1 MSRPLTK
8 AARAALPAELVK
20 HGLCAFCE
28 TLMDEDCERWCP
40 RAIALALLADLDAK
54 DAALEPF
61 IPADIALAA
70 FEDGRLVIMKLSDDT
85 SSFALA
91 SFPFR
96 VLRRAAEALGGE

>member
-1 MSRPLTK
+1 MLTK
-8 AARAALPAELVK
+8 AER
-20 HGLCAFCE
+20 
-28 TLMDEDCERWCP
+28 EDVREFF
-40 RAIALALLADLDAK
+40 IALYKQGGITDARYSQLRALLADLDAK

-85 SSFALA
+85 SGFALA

>member
-1 MSRPLTK
+1 MLTK
-8 AARAALPAELVK
+8 AEREDVREFFIALYKQGGITDARSSQL
-20 HGLCAFCE
+20 
-28 TLMDEDCERWCP
+28 
-40 RAIALALLADLDAK
+40 LALLDDLDAK

-85 SSFALA
+85 SGFALA

>member
-1 MSRPLTK
+1 MLTK
-8 AARAALPAELVK
+8 AEREDVREFFIALYKQGGITDARYSQL
-20 HGLCAFCE
+20 
-28 TLMDEDCERWCP
+28 
-40 RAIALALLADLDAK
+40 LALLADLDAK

-85 SSFALA
+85 SGFALA

>member
-1 MSRPLTK
+1 MLTK
-8 AARAALPAELVK
+8 A
-20 HGLCAFCE
+20 
-28 TLMDEDCERWCP
+28 ERE
-40 RAIALALLADLDAK
+40 AIRERIEPYLDPESPYEGWACTVSRLLADLDAK

-85 SSFALA
+85 SGFALA